1 MANFLNS
8 IDKYNVFN
16 EVSTSEYFVDKTKMI
31 EKINKLIRTS
41 MKYICIT
48 RPRRFGKSINAMMLA
63 TYYAKNLDAR
73 DIFDNLNISQNPL
86 YLEHLNKH
94 NVIYISFNDRNNKLK
109 TYDEYIAYFEEGI
122 KEDLMAIYPDLKE
135 DKFLVDLLNEVYR
148 KTEEGFIFVIDEW
161 DYIFNRKLYTKD
173 ERRNFLGFL
182 EDLLKDKS
190 YVELAYMTGILPIAK
205 YSSGSSLNMFREYTS
220 IGDRA
225 YGKYFGFLQRE
236 VEELCKKQNEI
247 TIEELQEWYNGYY
260 SYNGERIY
268 NPRSVVYAL
277 SDGEC
282 KSYWTNTGRR
292 NEIADYINLN
302 IAGIK
307 EDVIAMM
314 SGEAIYTKLSGYDAE
329 SKDLEPNKNLMLSAM
344 VILGFLS
351 YHDGMLIIPNKELS
365 LEFDNILTNTEI
377 GGLENV
383 IKESREML
391 QATLDKDTEK
401 MEQIM
406 ENAHNTYMS
415 YFEYNTENSL
425 SCIVTLV
432 YLYARSTYNVKRE
445 DVTAKGRADFTF
457 YPTNINRPAFII
469 ELKKDDTPENAIAQ
483 IKKREYYKTLNNYKG
498 KKLIIGIAYDSKLKK
513 HNIKIEEI

>member
-1 MANFLNS
+1 MANFLNC
-8 IDKYNVFN
+8 IDKINQFTKQAK
-16 EVSTSEYFVDKTKMI
+16 EEYFVDKSNFI
-31 EKINKLIRTS
+31 DKINKKVGTAS
-41 MKYICIT
+41 QYICIT

-73 DIFDNLNISQNPL
+73 DIFDNLNISQNSS
-86 YLEHLNKH
+86 YLEHLNKY
-94 NVIYISFNDRNNKLK
+94 NVIYISFNNRSSEFE
-109 TYDEYIAYFEEGI
+109 TYDEYISYFKEGL
-122 KEDLMAIYPDLKE
+122 KKDLMAIYPDLKE
-135 DKFLVDLLNEVYR
+135 DKFLVDMLNEAYR
-148 KTEEGFIFVIDEW
+148 KTGEGFIFVIDEW

-220 IGDRA
+220 IGDRV
-225 YGKYFGFLQRE
+225 YGEYFGFLQRE
-236 VEELCKKQNEI
+236 VEELCKKQDEI
-247 TIEELQEWYNGYY
+247 TIDKLQEWYNGYY

-307 EDVIAMM
+307 EDVVAMM
-314 SGEAIYTKLSGYDAE
+314 SGTPIEIELNGYDAE
-329 SKDLEPNKNLMLSAM
+329 SKDLEPSKDLMFSAM

-351 YHDGMLIIPNKELS
+351 YHEGMLTIPNKELMK
-365 LEFDNILTNTEI
+365 EFENIIKNTDM
-377 GGLENV
+377 GGLTKIV
-383 IKESREML
+383 QESKDML

-401 MEQIM
+401 MEQII

-457 YPTNINRPAFII
+457 YPLNINRPAFII

-483 IKKREYYKTLNNYKG
+483 IKEREYFKTLNNYKG
-498 KKLIIGIAYDSKLKK
+498 KKLIIGIAYDSKNKK

>member
-1 MANFLNS
+1 MANFLNCIS
-8 IDKYNVFN
+8 KTN
-16 EVSTSEYFVDKTKMI
+16 EFTLMAKDRYFVDKTELIK
-31 EKINKLIRTS
+31 KINNVVGFKER
-41 MKYICIT
+41 YICIT

-73 DIFDNLNISQNPL
+73 DIFDKLNISQNPS

-109 TYDEYIAYFEEGI
+109 IYDEYISYFEEGI
-122 KEDLMAIYPDLKE
+122 KKDLKAIYPDLKE
-135 DKFLVDLLNEVYR
+135 DKFLVDMLKEVYR
-148 KTEEGFIFVIDEW
+148 RTGEGFIFIIDEW
-161 DYIFNRKLYTKD
+161 DYIFNRSLYTKD

-182 EDLLKDKS
+182 EDLLKDKA

-205 YSSGSSLNMFREYTS
+205 YSSGSSLNMFDEYTN
-220 IGDRA
+220 IGDKV
-225 YGKYFGFLQRE
+225 YGEYFGFLQRE
-236 VEELCKKQNEI
+236 VEELCKKQDEV
-247 TIEELQEWYNGYY
+247 TKEELQEWYNGYY
-260 SYNGERIY
+260 SYKGERVY

-277 SDGEC
+277 NRGEC
-282 KSYWTNTGRR
+282 KSYWTNTGRK

-307 EDVIAMM
+307 EDIIAMM
-314 SGEAIYTKLSGYDAE
+314 SGEAIYTKLNGYDAE
-329 SKDLEPNKNLMLSAM
+329 SKDLEPNKDLMLSAM

-351 YHDGMLIIPNKELS
+351 YHDGMLTIPNKELL

-377 GGLENV
+377 GGLESV

-401 MEQIM
+401 MEQII

-483 IKKREYYKTLNNYKG
+483 IKEREYYKTLDNYKG
-498 KKLIIGIAYDSKLKK
+498 KKLIIGIAYDSKNKK

>member
-1 MANFLNS
+1 MANFLNC
-8 IDKYNVFN
+8 IDKINQFTKQAK
-16 EVSTSEYFVDKTKMI
+16 EEYFVDKSNFI
-31 EKINKLIRTS
+31 DKINKKVGTAS
-41 MKYICIT
+41 QYICIT

-73 DIFDNLNISQNPL
+73 DIFNKLNISQNPS

-94 NVIYISFNDRNNKLK
+94 NVVFMSFNRGEDKYS
-109 TYDEYIAYFEEGI
+109 TYDEYKAFFVNSLVE
-122 KEDLMAIYPDLKE
+122 DLKE
-135 DKFLVDLLNEVYR
+135 IVPELNEHKPISLIFEEVYR
-148 KTEEGFIFVIDEW
+148 KTGEAFIFVIDEW

-220 IGDRA
+220 IGDRV
-225 YGKYFGFLQRE
+225 YGEYFGFLQRE
-236 VEELCKKQNEI
+236 VEELCKKQDEI
-247 TIEELQEWYNGYY
+247 TMDELKEWYNGYY

-307 EDVIAMM
+307 EDIIAMM

-329 SKDLEPNKNLMLSAM
+329 SKDLEPNKDLMLSAM